1 VETYNT
7 EEEQVEALKRWW
19 QENGRS
25 TVIAIVVALSA
36 SFGWQAWN
44 GYQDSNM
51 EQASNIYQQMLQVV
65 GTAEMTEQQVA
76 ETNALALQLKSDHP
90 DSSYAQF
97 AALQLARLA
106 VANDELTE
114 AEVQLRWVLMRAESG
129 GDIAQVAELRLARV
143 LAAQGQL
150 DAALQ
155 ILQQATGTSY
165 GASYAVA
172 RGDIL
177 LQQGHTD
184 EARSAYQDAQIL
196 AAQGAG
202 QVNLETVEQKL
213 QSLSPVPARTIEAA
227 VDGEVEPAVVEEQ

>member
-1 VETYNT
+1 METYNS

-19 QENGRS
+19 DENGRS
-25 TVIAIVVALSA
+25 IVLAVVVALSA
-36 SFGWQAWN
+36 GFGWQTWT

-51 EQASNIYQQMLQVV
+51 EQASNIYQQMLQAV
-65 GTAEMTEQQVA
+65 GAAEMTEKQIA
-76 ETNALALQLKSDHP
+76 ESNALALQLKSDHP

-97 AALQLARLA
+97 AALHLARLA
-106 VANDELTE
+106 VTNDDLTGAE
-114 AEVQLRWVLMRAESG
+114 AQLRWVLMRAENG

-150 DAALQ
+150 DAALE
-155 ILQQATGTSY
+155 ILQQATGTRY

-177 LQQGHTD
+177 LRQGHTD
-184 EARSAYQDAQIL
+184 EARDAYLDAQIL

-202 QVNLETVEQKL
+202 QVSLATVEQKL
-213 QSLSPVPARTIEAA
+213 QSLNPIPARNIEGAVDSEAA
-227 VDGEVEPAVVEEQ
+227 PAVLEEQ